1 MGRRTMVARWEQG
14 RATIE
19 ELIQGGRLSRV
30 PANTDLAAHYL
41 ALAEGHLSS
50 SRMLASEDH
59 VGAFGLAYD
68 AARLSLASLLIVQGL
83 RARGEGAHAVL
94 LESALAQ
101 FEPPPQREFREFQ
114 WMRRLRNESQYPDIN
129 SASAHPDDVEQGIV
143 AAEQIFRKAQLL
155 VGILTPF

>member
-1 MGRRTMVARWEQG
+1 MGRRTMVTRWEQG

-19 ELIQGGRLSRV
+19 QLIQGGRLSRV
-30 PANTDLAAHYL
+30 PANTALAAQYL

-50 SRMLASEDH
+50 SRTLASQDP

-94 LESALAQ
+94 LESVLAQ
-101 FEPPPQREFREFQ
+101 CEPPPQFEFRQFQ
-114 WMRRLRNESQYPDIN
+114 WMRRLRNESQYPDLG
-129 SASAHPDDVEQGIV
+129 SPSVYPDDVEQGV
-143 AAEQIFRKAQLL
+143 FAAEQILL
-155 VGILTPF
+155 RSSRLVEILTPF